1 MSQTSPPTPP
11 RLSPARPRCA
21 RVHAAMSAKPC
32 PSVVPTGPQTAF
44 LEAEAARPGITL
56 GELVRRIV
64 DQHRE
69 AKRDRTS

>member
-1 MSQTSPPTPP
+1 
-11 RLSPARPRCA
+11 
-21 RVHAAMSAKPC
+21 MSAKPC

>member
-1 MSQTSPPTPP
+1 
-11 RLSPARPRCA
+11 
-21 RVHAAMSAKPC
+21 MSAKPC

-44 LEAEAARPGITL
+44 LEAEAARPGITTL